1 MKLELKSEYNEWSIG
16 GGKTLKR
23 KLKNI
28 CPSEY
33 ERLFKA
39 GYNFFFDVEV
49 EPVLKSSL
57 KSKKTDDTD
66 KPTGE

>member
-1 MKLELKSEYNEWSIG
+1 MKLKLKSEYHEWSIG

-33 ERLFKA
+33 ERLFLK
-39 GYNFFFDVEV
+39 GYYFFFDKEV
-49 EPVLKSSL
+49 EEVLRSSL